1 MCDFVPLP
9 IVCFQCGT
17 DQNPCH
23 CKVIGPTIGFVVTV
37 GMAIVCWP
45 ASLLCCCCA
54 TDTGKSVLA
63 LPVDTGNSISNA
75 IPI

>member
-1 MCDFVPLP
+1 MCDCIPLP

-23 CKVIGPTIGFVVTV
+23 CKVVGPTLGFVVTV
-37 GMAIVCWP
+37 GLALFCWP
-45 ASLLCCCCA
+45 ASILCCCCA
-54 TDTGKSVLA
+54 TDAGKKVLA
-63 LPVDTGNSISNA
+63 LPVDTGNAISNA

>member
-1 MCDFVPLP
+1 MCDFVPIPLC
-9 IVCFQCGT
+9 IQCGT
-17 DQNPCH
+17 KDNPCH
-23 CKVIGPTIGFVVTV
+23 CKIIGPTIGFVVTV

-63 LPVDTGNSISNA
+63 MPVDTGNAISNA

>member
-1 MCDFVPLP
+1 MDCIPVP

-23 CKVIGPTIGFVVTV
+23 CKVVGPTIGFLVTV

-54 TDTGKSVLA
+54 TDTGKKVLA